1 MKLYRFITGPDDKNF
16 CMRISELMNRGWE
29 LHHGPTLTFNG
40 NTCIVGQ
47 ALTKE
52 VAGEEFATPIDLT
65 KY

>member
-1 MKLYRFITGPDDKNF
+1 
-16 CMRISELMNRGWE
+16 MRITDLINKGWE

-40 NTCIVGQ
+40 TSCIVGQ

-52 VAGEEFATPIDLT
+52 VVNETYSTPIDLT